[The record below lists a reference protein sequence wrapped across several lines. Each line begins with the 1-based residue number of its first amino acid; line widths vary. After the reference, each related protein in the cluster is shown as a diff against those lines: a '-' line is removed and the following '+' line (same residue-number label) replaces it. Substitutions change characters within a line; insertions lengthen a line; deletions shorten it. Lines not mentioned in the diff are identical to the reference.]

1 MIFNILTLF
10 PEIFKGYLESSI
22 IGRAVTKGLITV
34 NLVNIRDYALDKH
47 RNCDDYTYGG
57 GAGMVLKPEP
67 LAGALNAVGV
77 TPDRSEKG
85 PEIGQ
90 RKRCIYLTPS
100 GSLLD
105 QKKAEELAEEKELV
119 LICGR
124 YEGVD
129 QRILDSYVTNELSI
143 GDYVLSGGEVAAMV
157 VLDSVSRLLAGVIKS
172 HSLKEESFGLDL
184 LEYPQYTRPVEYK
197 GKRVPE
203 VLLSGNHAKIAGWRL
218 KKSLARTLKVRPELL
233 MRHSHSREEIEL
245 IEEIIDEMNEEG
257 EGNGSY

>member
-22 IGRAVTKGLITV
+22 IGRAVAKGLISV
-34 NLVNIRDYALDKH
+34 NLVNIRDYARDKH
-47 RNCDDYTYGG
+47 RSCDDYTYGG

-67 LAGALNAVGV
+67 LAGALDAVGV
-77 TPDRSEKG
+77 TSDRFES
-85 PEIGQ
+85 GQ
-90 RKRCIYLTPS
+90 GKRCIYLTPS

-105 QKKAEELAEEKELV
+105 QKKVEELADEEKELV

-129 QRILDSYVTNELSI
+129 QRILDSYVTDELSI
-143 GDYVLSGGEVAAMV
+143 GDYILSGGEVAAMV
-157 VLDSVSRLLAGVIKS
+157 VLDSVSRLLPGVIKS
-172 HSLKEESFGLDL
+172 HSLKEESFRLDL

-203 VLLSGNHAKIAGWRL
+203 VLLSGNHANIAGWRL

-233 MRHSHSREEIEL
+233 MRHSHSPEEIEL
-245 IEEIIDEMNEEG
+245 IEKIIDEMNEEG

>member
-1 MIFNILTLF
+1 MIFDILTLF

-22 IGRAVTKGLITV
+22 IGRAVSKGLITV
-34 NLVNIRDYALDKH
+34 NLINIRDYALDKH
-47 RNCDDYTYGG
+47 RSCDDYTYGG

-77 TPDRSEKG
+77 APDSSESG
-85 PEIGQ
+85 R
-90 RKRCIYLTPS
+90 RKCCIYLTPS

-105 QKKAEELAEEKELV
+105 QKKVEELAEEKELV

-129 QRILDSYVTNELSI
+129 QRILDSYVTDELSI

-157 VLDSVSRLLAGVIKS
+157 VLDSVSRLLAGVIQS
-172 HSLKEESFGLDL
+172 HSLKEESFRLDL
-184 LEYPQYTRPVEYK
+184 LEYPQYTRPVEFK

-218 KKSLARTLKVRPELL
+218 KKSLARTLKVRPEFL
-233 MRHSHSREEIEL
+233 MRRSHSREEIEM
-245 IEEIIDEMNEEG
+245 IEKIIDEMNEEG

>member
-22 IGRAVTKGLITV
+22 IGRAATKGFITV

-47 RNCDDYTYGG
+47 RSCDDYTYGG

-77 TPDRSEKG
+77 APGRSES
-85 PEIGQ
+85 GQ

-105 QKKAEELAEEKELV
+105 QKKVEGLAEEKELV

-129 QRILDSYVTNELSI
+129 QRILDSYVTDELSV

-157 VLDSVSRLLAGVIKS
+157 VLDSVSRLLAGVIQS
-172 HSLKEESFGLDL
+172 DSLKEESFRMDL
-184 LEYPQYTRPVEYK
+184 LEYPQYTRPVEFK

-203 VLLSGNHAKIAGWRL
+203 VLLSGNHAKIACWRL
-218 KKSLARTLKVRPELL
+218 KKSLARTFNVRPELL
-233 MRHSHSREEIEL
+233 MRRSNSREEIEL
-245 IEEIIDEMNEEG
+245 IEKIIDEMNEEG
-257 EGNGSY
+257 EANG

>member
-1 MIFNILTLF
+1 MIFDILTLF

-22 IGRAVTKGLITV
+22 IGRAVTKGFITV

-47 RNCDDYTYGG
+47 RSCDDYTYGG

-77 TPDRSEKG
+77 APDRSESG
-85 PEIGQ
+85 R

-105 QKKAEELAEEKELV
+105 QKKVEGLAEEKELV

-129 QRILDSYVTNELSI
+129 QRILD
-143 GDYVLSGGEVAAMV
+143 
-157 VLDSVSRLLAGVIKS
+157 
-172 HSLKEESFGLDL
+172 
-184 LEYPQYTRPVEYK
+184 
-197 GKRVPE
+197 
-203 VLLSGNHAKIAGWRL
+203 
-218 KKSLARTLKVRPELL
+218 
-233 MRHSHSREEIEL
+233 
-245 IEEIIDEMNEEG
+245 
-257 EGNGSY
+257 